1 VNNIEIAQRKTLAA
15 GITVDLAGAGKIILP
30 PGAKALDLLPFAQN
44 KELPALGVRVNN
56 VVRDLNILLET
67 DCRVELIDFS
77 SEDGRRIYARSLIMV
92 LARAAG
98 EILPG
103 CSVVVKHTLGN
114 GIYGHIRLNR
124 ALREH
129 DIHLVEERM
138 KEIVAA
144 GEPVFKKQLPRE
156 EATKLFLETNQVEK
170 AELLK
175 YHRSPEVNIYTC
187 GWFHDFSDRPVV
199 PNTGLLRTFRLCFY
213 LPGFILELPREDN
226 STTIPEYV
234 EQGKLANIYFEAD
247 KWGKV
252 LGVQSVVSLNRI
264 LENGGAAEM
273 IRVAEAFHEKKIGQ
287 IADLIAANI
296 DKIRLVLIAGPSS
309 SGKTTF
315 TRRLAT
321 QLRVNGIHPVPLSLD
336 NYFVDRGKT
345 PQDENGQYD
354 FESLD
359 AIDRHLFNDHLS
371 KLIQEEEVELPCFNF
386 LTGKRE
392 FRGETLRLQETA
404 LIIVEGIHG
413 LNDQLTSSIPLGR
426 KFKIYVSAL
435 TQLNLD
441 AHNRIPITDL
451 RIIRRIVRDHR
462 CRGRSVRET
471 IKIWPMVRKGEERYI
486 FSFQESADVMF
497 NSALVYELAVLKNY
511 LEPLLAEIIPEFT
524 EYSEAARLRKFLSY
538 FLSVGDESVPANSIL
553 REFIGNSCYLD

>member
-287 IADLIAANI
+287 VADLIAANI

>member
-1 VNNIEIAQRKTLAA
+1 
-15 GITVDLAGAGKIILP
+15 
-30 PGAKALDLLPFAQN
+30 LPFAQN

-441 AHNRIPITDL
+441 AHNPYPPPRICGLSGGLYGITA
-451 RIIRRIVRDHR
+451 
-462 CRGRSVRET
+462 CRGRYCPRNDQNMADGAQRGR
-471 IKIWPMVRKGEERYI
+471 KIH
-486 FSFQESADVMF
+486 
-497 NSALVYELAVLKNY
+497 L
-511 LEPLLAEIIPEFT
+511 
-524 EYSEAARLRKFLSY
+524 FLSGERRRN
-538 FLSVGDESVPANSIL
+538 V
-553 REFIGNSCYLD
+553 

>member
-441 AHNRIPITDL
+441 AHNRIPTTDL